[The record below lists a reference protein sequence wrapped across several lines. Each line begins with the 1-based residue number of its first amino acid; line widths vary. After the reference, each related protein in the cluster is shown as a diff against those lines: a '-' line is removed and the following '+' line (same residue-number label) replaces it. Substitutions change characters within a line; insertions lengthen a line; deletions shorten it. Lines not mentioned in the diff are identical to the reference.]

1 MNGLKKLL
9 VLGFL
14 VSLILTACSSS
25 TLSFSEI
32 ESVPD
37 HVQDKVDSSL
47 TLQSITNDAE
57 GKYIV
62 FHSSGNV
69 ESDLDIQGG
78 NMVTIQFNVTNL
90 GDVVKQHTYYF
101 TSDPKH
107 DVLDVTVNGE
117 SIPFDNATID

>member
-1 MNGLKKLL
+1 MKKIFVL
-9 VLGFL
+9 VFL
-14 VSLILTACSSS
+14 VSLVLSACSSS
-25 TLSFSEI
+25 SLSFSEVEKI
-32 ESVPD
+32 PN
-37 HVQDKVDSSL
+37 HVQDKVDSNL

-69 ESDLDIQGG
+69 ESDLDVQGD
-78 NMVTIQFNVTNL
+78 MVTIKFNVTNL
-90 GDVVKQHTYYF
+90 DDVVKQHTYYF

-117 SIPFDNATID
+117 SIPFDNATIY

>member
-1 MNGLKKLL
+1 MKKLF
-9 VLGFL
+9 VLGLL
-14 VSLILTACSSS
+14 VSSILSACSSS

-32 ESVPD
+32 ENVPD
-37 HVQDKVDSSL
+37 HVQDKVDPNL

-57 GKYIV
+57 GKYII

-69 ESDLDIQGG
+69 KSDLETKGDT
-78 NMVTIQFNVTNL
+78 VTIKFNVTNL
-90 GDVVKQHTYYF
+90 DDVVKQHTYYF

-107 DVLDVTVNGE
+107 DVLDVTLNGE

>member
-1 MNGLKKLL
+1 MKKLF
-9 VLGFL
+9 VFVFL
-14 VSLILTACSSS
+14 VSSILSACNSS

-32 ESVPD
+32 ENVPD

-47 TLQSITNDAE
+47 TLQSITNDAK
-57 GKYIV
+57 GKYII

-69 ESDLDIQGG
+69 KSDLDIQGD
-78 NMVTIQFNVTNL
+78 MVTIQFNVTNQ

-117 SIPFDNATID
+117 SIPFDNVTID

>member
-1 MNGLKKLL
+1 MKKLF
-9 VLGFL
+9 VFVFL
-14 VSLILTACSSS
+14 VSSILSACNSS

-32 ESVPD
+32 ENVPD

-57 GKYIV
+57 GKYII

-69 ESDLDIQGG
+69 KSDLDIQGDT
-78 NMVTIQFNVTNL
+78 VTIQFNVTNQ

-117 SIPFDNATID
+117 SIPFDNVTID

>member
-1 MNGLKKLL
+1 MKGLKKLFVLGILASL
-9 VLGFL
+9 VLA
-14 VSLILTACSSS
+14 ACSSS
-25 TLSFSEI
+25 KLNFSEI
-32 ESVPD
+32 ERVPS
-37 HVQDKVDSSL
+37 HVQDLVDSSL

-57 GKYIV
+57 GKYII

-69 ESDLDIQGG
+69 KSDLETKGDT
-78 NMVTIQFNVTNL
+78 VTIKFNVTNL

-101 TSDPKH
+101 TSGPKH

>member
-1 MNGLKKLL
+1 MIGLKKLF
-9 VLGFL
+9 VFVFL
-14 VSLILTACSSS
+14 VSSILSACNSS

-32 ESVPD
+32 ENVPD

-57 GKYIV
+57 GKYII

-69 ESDLDIQGG
+69 KSDLDIQGD
-78 NMVTIQFNVTNL
+78 MVTIQFNVTNQ

-117 SIPFDNATID
+117 SIPFDNVTID

>member
-1 MNGLKKLL
+1 MKGLKKLF

-14 VSLILTACSSS
+14 VSLTLAACSSS
-25 TLSFSEI
+25 TLSFSEV
-32 ESVPD
+32 ERVPD

-69 ESDLDIQGG
+69 ESDLDIQG

-117 SIPFDNATID
+117 SIPFDNVTID

>member
-1 MNGLKKLL
+1 MIGLKKLF
-9 VLGFL
+9 VFVFL
-14 VSLILTACSSS
+14 VSSILSACNSS

-32 ESVPD
+32 ENVPD

-47 TLQSITNDAE
+47 TLQSITNDAK
-57 GKYIV
+57 GKYII

-69 ESDLDIQGG
+69 KSDLDIQGD
-78 NMVTIQFNVTNL
+78 MVTIQFNVTNQ

-117 SIPFDNATID
+117 SIPFDNVTID

>member
-1 MNGLKKLL
+1 MKKLF
-9 VLGFL
+9 VFVFL
-14 VSLILTACSSS
+14 VSS

-32 ESVPD
+32 ENVPD
-37 HVQDKVDSSL
+37 HVQDKVDPSL
-47 TLQSITNDAE
+47 TLQSITNEAE
-57 GKYIV
+57 GKYII

-69 ESDLDIQGG
+69 KSDLDIQGDT
-78 NMVTIQFNVTNL
+78 VTIQFNVTNQ

-117 SIPFDNATID
+117 SIPFDNVTID

>member
-1 MNGLKKLL
+1 MIGLKKLFIF
-9 VLGFL
+9 VFL
-14 VSLILTACSSS
+14 VSSILSACNSS

-32 ESVPD
+32 ENVPD
-37 HVQDKVDSSL
+37 HVQDKVDPSL
-47 TLQSITNDAE
+47 TLQSITNEAE
-57 GKYIV
+57 GKYII

-69 ESDLDIQGG
+69 KSDLDIQGDT
-78 NMVTIQFNVTNL
+78 VTIQFNVTNQ

-117 SIPFDNATID
+117 SIPFDNVTID